1 MFTRAE
7 ILLRSNWQ
15 PWMMWTSADFIQEYI
30 CSSEMNRKHY
40 RIKRSELTVKSI
52 IKYKRQI
59 LKDNKI
65 FVQN

>member
-7 ILLRSNWQ
+7 ILLRSNWK
-15 PWMMWTSADFIQEYI
+15 PWMMWASADFIQDLI

-59 LKDNKI
+59 IKHNKL
-65 FVQN
+65 FNVN